1 MKLNIKESIAS
12 HDVPSVG
19 DHLHSAKI
27 EMNTETP
34 SSSKRELK
42 IYSESEIFSHAIRKK
57 TKAELSPDKSD
68 KLKYPQGPYDQA
80 IKILKSIKRYKVPFE
95 KMMLI
100 ATIST
105 EITECVNN
113 FWKNFENI
121 ITSSMLNIDADELMT
136 IFIYIIIKS
145 QMPELLVHTKIIK
158 EFTTS
163 TTRSSMIGYY
173 FTTLEASLIYI
184 LSVKDKS
191 ELLNK
196 EKFRKS
202 LIPSKSSFLINE
214 DEEFTGQA
222 INNSNN
228 NTKCYKKF

>member
-1 MKLNIKESIAS
+1 MKLNIKESVAS
-12 HDVPSVG
+12 HDIP
-19 DHLHSAKI
+19 SAKEHPRSAMVEI
-27 EMNTETP
+27 NNAETP
-34 SSSKRELK
+34 SSSKKEMK
-42 IYSESEIFSHAIRKK
+42 VYSESEVFSQKIRKK
-57 TKAELSPDKSD
+57 TREDFGIEKKDQ
-68 KLKYPQGPYDQA
+68 LKYPQGPYEQA
-80 IKILKSIKRYKVPFE
+80 IKLIKSIKKYKVPFE

-113 FWKNFENI
+113 FWKNFDKI

-145 QMPELLVHTKIIK
+145 QMPELLVQTKIIK

-163 TTRSSMIGYY
+163 TTRSSMMGYY

-184 LSVKDKS
+184 ISVKDKS

-196 EKFRKS
+196 EKYRKS
-202 LIPSKSSFLINE
+202 LIPSKYSSLIIEE
-214 DEEFTGQA
+214 DEFTIQA
-222 INNSNN
+222 INNTNN
-228 NTKCYKKF
+228 NSKIQ